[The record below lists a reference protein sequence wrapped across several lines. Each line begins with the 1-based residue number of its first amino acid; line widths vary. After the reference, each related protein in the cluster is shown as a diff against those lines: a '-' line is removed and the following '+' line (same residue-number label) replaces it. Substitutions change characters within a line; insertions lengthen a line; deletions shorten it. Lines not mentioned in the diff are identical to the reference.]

1 MATKRILLINSEPP
15 VQEVLAE
22 SLSHFGGWQI
32 LGASSPSEGL
42 RLATHDPPD
51 AVIFDLSTFGM
62 SFFSFL
68 QKLRS
73 QAAPQPLPVVLIAA
87 GEKWFQAHNFK
98 EFQVV
103 GVISD
108 VSDPV
113 NFSRQVARLLNWT
126 VDGDKYIV

>member
-1 MATKRILLINSEPP
+1 MDTKTILLINSEPRAH
-15 VQEVLAE
+15 EVLKE

-32 LGASSPSEGL
+32 LGASSASEGL
-42 RLATHDPPD
+42 HRVIHDLPD

-68 QKLRS
+68 QQLRS

-87 GEKWFQAHNFK
+87 GEKWFQAHNFN
-98 EFQVV
+98 EYQVV

-126 VDGDKYIV
+126 IDGDKDIV